1 MSDSQDERPLSQIQ
15 FKRLIVCCDG
25 TGQSAT
31 DGVSAVPTNITR
43 FARALKT
50 GNFTTPTPNPQPG
63 EKVEPI
69 YEIPQIVLYQTGI
82 GTANNAVNNTINSV
96 PNLFLPLQS
105 Y

>member
-31 DGVSAVPTNITR
+31 DGASAVPTNITR

-63 EKVEPI
+63 ERVEPI

-96 PNLFLPLQS
+96 LNLLLPLQS